1 MSLEEERARQA
12 ASSAAA
18 STSAAAQLEPVPEG
32 VSTQITDPTPATEP
46 KGAEL
51 TGAVLPTSSETMRQG
66 PPENT
71 AEVDMMSGGAGG
83 DDDEDEDLKRA
94 LALSQG
100 LDEGD
105 DVEMGAAG
113 GLDDTVDDE
122 DDDIAR
128 ASASDLAC
136 TLSLFETTLTLA
148 SIPCC
153 SRSLYAGR
161 RSRRE
166 EAVCRGPVEPPVLF
180 PPPCCGRATC
190 MPFFCSYTIAPA
202 LV

>member
-18 STSAAAQLEPVPEG
+18 STTAAAQLEPVPEG

-51 TGAVLPTSSETMRQG
+51 TGAALPTSSETMLQG

-71 AEVDMMSGGAGG
+71 AEVDMMSGPGAGAGG
-83 DDDEDEDLKRA
+83 DDEEDEDVKRA
-94 LALSQG
+94 WALSQG
-100 LDEGD
+100 LEEG

-113 GLDDTVDDE
+113 GLDETVDDE

-128 ASASDLAC
+128 ASESFSSFL
-136 TLSLFETTLTLA
+136 LSL
-148 SIPCC
+148 
-153 SRSLYAGR
+153 SL
-161 RSRRE
+161 RE
-166 EAVCRGPVEPPVLF
+166 RGTGVN
-180 PPPCCGRATC
+180 
-190 MPFFCSYTIAPA
+190 
-202 LV
+202 

>member
-18 STSAAAQLEPVPEG
+18 STTAAAQLEPVPEG
-32 VSTQITDPTPATEP
+32 VSTQISDPTPATEP

-51 TGAVLPTSSETMRQG
+51 TGAALPTSSETMLQG

-71 AEVDMMSGGAGG
+71 AEVDMMSGPGAGG

-100 LDEGD
+100 LEEA

-113 GLDDTVDDE
+113 GLDETVDDE

-128 ASASDLAC
+128 ASEFFFLSPVAS
-136 TLSLFETTLTLA
+136 LSL
-148 SIPCC
+148 
-153 SRSLYAGR
+153 SLSAWPWG
-161 RSRRE
+161 E
-166 EAVCRGPVEPPVLF
+166 L
-180 PPPCCGRATC
+180 
-190 MPFFCSYTIAPA
+190 I
-202 LV
+202 